1 VAEEEEEEK
10 EKRKKEE
17 EEEKK
22 KKSPRRFL
30 FASYPTSRASRTFT
44 FVINGWL

>member
-1 VAEEEEEEK
+1 VKEEGRREGRGEEEEEE
-10 EKRKKEE
+10 EE
-17 EEEKK
+17 EEEA
-22 KKSPRRFL
+22 SWRFL